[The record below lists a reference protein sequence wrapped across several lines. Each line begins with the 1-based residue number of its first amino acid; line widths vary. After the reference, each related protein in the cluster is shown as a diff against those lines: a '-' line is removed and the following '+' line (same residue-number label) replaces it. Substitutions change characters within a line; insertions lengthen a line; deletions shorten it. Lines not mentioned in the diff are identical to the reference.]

1 LGHSLA
7 VADKLEGVLVHA
19 EHDAPLR
26 EGVQLT
32 LRALTRQLAQ
42 ERVEPIEALGQ
53 PLDPWLHEVVAV
65 NDSQGDTVVEVLER
79 GYALGGEL
87 LRPARM
93 VVGGAKR
100 EE

>member
-7 VADKLEGVLVHA
+7 VADNLERALAHA

-32 LRALTRQLAQ
+32 LWVLTRQLAQ
-42 ERVEPIEALGQ
+42 ERVEPMDALGQ
-53 PLDPWLHEVVAV
+53 PFDPWLHEVVAV
-65 NDSQGDTVVEVLER
+65 DGSRGDTVVEVLER

-93 VVGGAKR
+93 VVGGARR